1 MIYSC
6 ITGDNTLLFFKNRS
20 QMASVSFKSLD
31 KLYKYLKMCVTY
43 IDISFDE
50 HINEEDIDFSTL
62 TKYDIY
68 YINLNYNNIY
78 NDFYNH
84 IKQIERG

>member
-6 ITGDNTLLFFKNRS
+6 ITGDNTLLFFNNRS
-20 QMASVSFKSLD
+20 QMASVSFKSLY

-43 IDISFDE
+43 INNSFDE

-68 YINLNYNNIY
+68 YINLNYDNMLYEFNE
-78 NDFYNH
+78 H
-84 IKQIERG
+84 ILNIERG